1 MNKLFCFGVG
11 FTGLQTCEY
20 FNDQKWITSGTTRD
34 RNKKVNP
41 NIELIEYNPNKGKVY
56 LSESLAS
63 SKILLISIAPDKNGD
78 VVLKS
83 NYEDIANA
91 LKTSVKRVIYL
102 STTAVYGDA
111 NGSTV
116 DEKYKINPQSDRA
129 KSRILAEGQWT
140 DLCDKFGVT
149 LNILRL
155 SGIYGTGR
163 NQIRNLNKK
172 IGQNKFYKQLLKLDP
187 LSKNKI
193 NPTDTQRSIRAF
205 EVKKFTK
212 KSLHDWFK
220 NTKSNYIEED
230 FFKVYIDYPRDELI
244 ERIHQ
249 RTGKMIKMGAVNEVK
264 RFLKLKIKKQMTAF
278 KAIGVNE
285 IQEYLS
291 KEKKIDEIKEKIS
304 IKTRQYAK
312 RQSTWARGHMS
323 DWVKLKP
330 SEINKFLKKI

>member
-20 FNDQKWITSGTTRD
+20 FYDQNWITSGTTRD

-129 KSRILAEGQWT
+129 KSRILAESQWT

-163 NQIRNLNKK
+163 NQIRNL
-172 IGQNKFYKQLLKLDP
+172 
-187 LSKNKI
+187 I
-193 NPTDTQRSIRAF
+193 NGTAKRIIKEGHVF
-205 EVKKFTK
+205 
-212 KSLHDWFK
+212 
-220 NTKSNYIEED
+220 N
-230 FFKVYIDYPRDELI
+230 
-244 ERIHQ
+244 RIHVADIA
-249 RTGKMIKMGAVNEVK
+249 RIIYMLSVSDIKSDIFNISDDMPAPPQDVVEFAARLLNTDPPEPVI
-264 RFLKLKIKKQMTAF
+264 FSE
-278 KAIGVNE
+278 AI
-285 IQEYLS
+285 LS
-291 KEKKIDEIKEKIS
+291 EMARSFYSETKYIINQKIKEKLGLEL
-304 IKTRQYAK
+304 KYPNY
-312 RQSTWARGHMS
+312 
-323 DWVKLKP
+323 KLG
-330 SEINKFLKKI
+330 LKDILKEELNR

>member
-129 KSRILAEGQWT
+129 KSRILAESQWT

-163 NQIRNLNKK
+163 NQIRNL
-172 IGQNKFYKQLLKLDP
+172 
-187 LSKNKI
+187 I
-193 NPTDTQRSIRAF
+193 NGTAKRIIKEGHVF
-205 EVKKFTK
+205 
-212 KSLHDWFK
+212 
-220 NTKSNYIEED
+220 N
-230 FFKVYIDYPRDELI
+230 
-244 ERIHQ
+244 RIHVADIA
-249 RTGKMIKMGAVNEVK
+249 RIIYMLSVSDIKSDIFNISDDMPAPPQDVVEFAARLLNTDPPEPVI
-264 RFLKLKIKKQMTAF
+264 FSE
-278 KAIGVNE
+278 AI
-285 IQEYLS
+285 LS
-291 KEKKIDEIKEKIS
+291 EMARSFYSETKYIINQKIKEKLGLEL
-304 IKTRQYAK
+304 KYPNY
-312 RQSTWARGHMS
+312 
-323 DWVKLKP
+323 KLGLKD
-330 SEINKFLKKI
+330 ILKKELNR

>member
-129 KSRILAEGQWT
+129 KSRILAESQWT

-163 NQIRNLNKK
+163 NQIRNL
-172 IGQNKFYKQLLKLDP
+172 
-187 LSKNKI
+187 I
-193 NPTDTQRSIRAF
+193 NGTAKRIIKEGHVF
-205 EVKKFTK
+205 
-212 KSLHDWFK
+212 
-220 NTKSNYIEED
+220 N
-230 FFKVYIDYPRDELI
+230 
-244 ERIHQ
+244 RIHVADIA
-249 RTGKMIKMGAVNEVK
+249 RIIYMLSVSDIKSDIFNISDDMPAPPQDVVEFAARLLNTDPPEPVM
-264 RFLKLKIKKQMTAF
+264 FSE
-278 KAIGVNE
+278 AI
-285 IQEYLS
+285 LS
-291 KEKKIDEIKEKIS
+291 EMARSFYSETKYIINQKIKEKLGLEL
-304 IKTRQYAK
+304 KYPNY
-312 RQSTWARGHMS
+312 
-323 DWVKLKP
+323 KLGLRD
-330 SEINKFLKKI
+330 ILKEELNR

>member
-41 NIELIEYNPNKGKVY
+41 NIELIEYNPNKGKIY

-129 KSRILAEGQWT
+129 KSRILAESQWT

-163 NQIRNLNKK
+163 NQIRNL
-172 IGQNKFYKQLLKLDP
+172 
-187 LSKNKI
+187 I
-193 NPTDTQRSIRAF
+193 NGTAKRIIKEGHVF
-205 EVKKFTK
+205 
-212 KSLHDWFK
+212 
-220 NTKSNYIEED
+220 N
-230 FFKVYIDYPRDELI
+230 
-244 ERIHQ
+244 RIHVADIA
-249 RTGKMIKMGAVNEVK
+249 RIIYMLSVSDIKSDIFNISDDMPAPPQDVVEFAARLLNTDPPEPVI
-264 RFLKLKIKKQMTAF
+264 FSE
-278 KAIGVNE
+278 AI
-285 IQEYLS
+285 LS
-291 KEKKIDEIKEKIS
+291 EMARSFYSETKYIINQKIKEKLGLEL
-304 IKTRQYAK
+304 KYPNY
-312 RQSTWARGHMS
+312 
-323 DWVKLKP
+323 KLG
-330 SEINKFLKKI
+330 LKDILKEELNR

>member
-41 NIELIEYNPNKGKVY
+41 NIELIEYDPNKGKVY

-129 KSRILAEGQWT
+129 KSRILAESQWT

-163 NQIRNLNKK
+163 NQIRNL
-172 IGQNKFYKQLLKLDP
+172 
-187 LSKNKI
+187 I
-193 NPTDTQRSIRAF
+193 NGTAKRIIKEGHVF
-205 EVKKFTK
+205 
-212 KSLHDWFK
+212 
-220 NTKSNYIEED
+220 N
-230 FFKVYIDYPRDELI
+230 
-244 ERIHQ
+244 RIHVVDIA
-249 RTGKMIKMGAVNEVK
+249 RIIYMLSVSDIKSDIFNISDDMPAPPQDVVEFAARLLNTDPPEPVI
-264 RFLKLKIKKQMTAF
+264 FSE
-278 KAIGVNE
+278 AI
-285 IQEYLS
+285 LS
-291 KEKKIDEIKEKIS
+291 EMARSFYSETKYIINQKIKEKLGLEL
-304 IKTRQYAK
+304 KYPNY
-312 RQSTWARGHMS
+312 
-323 DWVKLKP
+323 KLG
-330 SEINKFLKKI
+330 LKDILKEELNR

>member
-41 NIELIEYNPNKGKVY
+41 NIELIEYDPNKGKVY

-129 KSRILAEGQWT
+129 KSRILAESQWT

-163 NQIRNLNKK
+163 NQIRNL
-172 IGQNKFYKQLLKLDP
+172 
-187 LSKNKI
+187 I
-193 NPTDTQRSIRAF
+193 NGTAKRIIKEGHVF
-205 EVKKFTK
+205 
-212 KSLHDWFK
+212 
-220 NTKSNYIEED
+220 N
-230 FFKVYIDYPRDELI
+230 
-244 ERIHQ
+244 RIHVADIA
-249 RTGKMIKMGAVNEVK
+249 RIIYMLLVSDIKSDIFNISDDMPAPPQDVVEFAARLLNTDPPEPVI
-264 RFLKLKIKKQMTAF
+264 FSE
-278 KAIGVNE
+278 AI
-285 IQEYLS
+285 LS
-291 KEKKIDEIKEKIS
+291 EMARSFYSETKYIINQKIKEKLGLEL
-304 IKTRQYAK
+304 KYPNY
-312 RQSTWARGHMS
+312 
-323 DWVKLKP
+323 KLG
-330 SEINKFLKKI
+330 LKDILKEELNR

>member
-20 FNDQKWITSGTTRD
+20 FNDQNWITSGTTRD

-41 NIELIEYNPNKGKVY
+41 NIELVEYNPNKGKIY

-63 SKILLISIAPDKNGD
+63 SKILLISIAPDKKGD

-129 KSRILAEGQWT
+129 KSRILAERQWT

-155 SGIYGTGR
+155 SGIYGIGR
-163 NQIRNLNKK
+163 NQIRNL
-172 IGQNKFYKQLLKLDP
+172 
-187 LSKNKI
+187 I
-193 NPTDTQRSIRAF
+193 NGTAKRIIKEGHVF
-205 EVKKFTK
+205 
-212 KSLHDWFK
+212 
-220 NTKSNYIEED
+220 N
-230 FFKVYIDYPRDELI
+230 
-244 ERIHQ
+244 RIHVADIA
-249 RTGKMIKMGAVNEVK
+249 RIIYMLSVSDIKSDIFNISDDMPAPPQDVVEFAARLLNIDPPEPVI
-264 RFLKLKIKKQMTAF
+264 FSE
-278 KAIGVNE
+278 AI
-285 IQEYLS
+285 LS
-291 KEKKIDEIKEKIS
+291 EMARSFYSETKYIRNQKIKEKLGLQL
-304 IKTRQYAK
+304 KYPNY
-312 RQSTWARGHMS
+312 
-323 DWVKLKP
+323 KLG
-330 SEINKFLKKI
+330 LKDILKEELSR

>member
-20 FNDQKWITSGTTRD
+20 FNDQNWITSGTTRD
-34 RNKKVNP
+34 TNKKVNP
-41 NIELIEYNPNKGKVY
+41 NIELIEYNPNKGKIY
-56 LSESLAS
+56 LSESLAN

-83 NYEDIANA
+83 NYEDIANV

-129 KSRILAEGQWT
+129 KSRILAESQWT

-163 NQIRNLNKK
+163 NQIRNL
-172 IGQNKFYKQLLKLDP
+172 
-187 LSKNKI
+187 I
-193 NPTDTQRSIRAF
+193 NGTAKRIIKEGHVF
-205 EVKKFTK
+205 
-212 KSLHDWFK
+212 
-220 NTKSNYIEED
+220 N
-230 FFKVYIDYPRDELI
+230 
-244 ERIHQ
+244 RIHVADIA
-249 RTGKMIKMGAVNEVK
+249 RIIYMLSVSDIKSDIFNISDDMPAPPQDVVEFAARLLNTDPPEPVI
-264 RFLKLKIKKQMTAF
+264 FSE
-278 KAIGVNE
+278 AI
-285 IQEYLS
+285 LS
-291 KEKKIDEIKEKIS
+291 EMARSFYSETKYIINQKIKEKLGLEL
-304 IKTRQYAK
+304 KYPNY
-312 RQSTWARGHMS
+312 
-323 DWVKLKP
+323 KLG
-330 SEINKFLKKI
+330 LKDILKEELNR

>member
-129 KSRILAEGQWT
+129 KSRILAESQWT

-163 NQIRNLNKK
+163 NQIRNL
-172 IGQNKFYKQLLKLDP
+172 
-187 LSKNKI
+187 I
-193 NPTDTQRSIRAF
+193 NGTAKRIIKEGHVF
-205 EVKKFTK
+205 
-212 KSLHDWFK
+212 
-220 NTKSNYIEED
+220 N
-230 FFKVYIDYPRDELI
+230 
-244 ERIHQ
+244 RIHVADIA
-249 RTGKMIKMGAVNEVK
+249 RIIYMLSVSDIKSDIFNISDDMPAPPQDVVVFAARLLNTDPPEPVI
-264 RFLKLKIKKQMTAF
+264 FSE
-278 KAIGVNE
+278 AI
-285 IQEYLS
+285 LS
-291 KEKKIDEIKEKIS
+291 EMARSFYSETKYIINQKIKEKLGLEL
-304 IKTRQYAK
+304 KYPNY
-312 RQSTWARGHMS
+312 
-323 DWVKLKP
+323 KLG
-330 SEINKFLKKI
+330 LKDILKEELNR

>member
-129 KSRILAEGQWT
+129 KSRILAESQWT

-163 NQIRNLNKK
+163 NQIRNL
-172 IGQNKFYKQLLKLDP
+172 
-187 LSKNKI
+187 I
-193 NPTDTQRSIRAF
+193 NGTAKRIIKEGHVF
-205 EVKKFTK
+205 
-212 KSLHDWFK
+212 
-220 NTKSNYIEED
+220 N
-230 FFKVYIDYPRDELI
+230 
-244 ERIHQ
+244 RIHVADIA
-249 RTGKMIKMGAVNEVK
+249 RIIYMLSVSDIKSDIFNISDDMPAPPQDVVEFAARLLNTDPPEPVI
-264 RFLKLKIKKQMTAF
+264 FSE
-278 KAIGVNE
+278 AI
-285 IQEYLS
+285 LS
-291 KEKKIDEIKEKIS
+291 EMARSFYSETKYIMNQKIKEKLGLEL
-304 IKTRQYAK
+304 KYPNY
-312 RQSTWARGHMS
+312 
-323 DWVKLKP
+323 KLG
-330 SEINKFLKKI
+330 LKDILKEELNR

>member
-129 KSRILAEGQWT
+129 KSRILAESQWT

-163 NQIRNLNKK
+163 NQIRNL
-172 IGQNKFYKQLLKLDP
+172 
-187 LSKNKI
+187 I
-193 NPTDTQRSIRAF
+193 NGTAKRIIKEGHVF
-205 EVKKFTK
+205 
-212 KSLHDWFK
+212 
-220 NTKSNYIEED
+220 N
-230 FFKVYIDYPRDELI
+230 
-244 ERIHQ
+244 RIHVADIA
-249 RTGKMIKMGAVNEVK
+249 RIIYMLSVSDIKSDIFNISDDMPAPPQDVVEFAARLLNTDPPEPVI
-264 RFLKLKIKKQMTAF
+264 FSE
-278 KAIGVNE
+278 AI
-285 IQEYLS
+285 LS
-291 KEKKIDEIKEKIS
+291 EMARSFYSETKYIRNQKIKEKLGLEL
-304 IKTRQYAK
+304 KYPNY
-312 RQSTWARGHMS
+312 
-323 DWVKLKP
+323 KLG
-330 SEINKFLKKI
+330 LKDILKEELNR

>member
-56 LSESLAS
+56 LNESLAS

-129 KSRILAEGQWT
+129 KSRILAESQWT

-163 NQIRNLNKK
+163 NQIRNL
-172 IGQNKFYKQLLKLDP
+172 
-187 LSKNKI
+187 I
-193 NPTDTQRSIRAF
+193 NGTAKRIIKEGHVF
-205 EVKKFTK
+205 
-212 KSLHDWFK
+212 
-220 NTKSNYIEED
+220 N
-230 FFKVYIDYPRDELI
+230 
-244 ERIHQ
+244 RIHVADIA
-249 RTGKMIKMGAVNEVK
+249 RIIYMLSVSDIKSDIFNISDDMPAPPQDVVEFAARLLNTDPPEPVI
-264 RFLKLKIKKQMTAF
+264 FSE
-278 KAIGVNE
+278 AI
-285 IQEYLS
+285 LS
-291 KEKKIDEIKEKIS
+291 EMARSFYSETKYIINQKIKEKLGLEL
-304 IKTRQYAK
+304 KYPNY
-312 RQSTWARGHMS
+312 
-323 DWVKLKP
+323 KLG
-330 SEINKFLKKI
+330 LKDILKEELNR